1 MYRNSN
7 AGQAVY
13 QILKGCQDEGI
24 SFAGLVRQLRKRG
37 YEEISREAVQEQ
49 LRRLADEGTF
59 RVLPGGWLSVWP
71 ERVVCASDVRYAVH
85 GGCRHRDY
93 YYPEEKMLGYFA
105 DWRDAWLVAC
115 ADFLGDR
122 VRGRAVYRLEEGM
135 WELDSVCGS
144 LNCVELQMPEP
155 EPKPVR
161 RVERHVPTDGDYIE
175 AELDAVKNALAS
187 SMHEQVYRR
196 LREDAENG
204 KIALSFAVEVNL
216 DAQTVSAKMSG
227 SIKLVA
233 KGSTHIADPGQLEL
247 DFSGDEDDEYEE
259 DEE

>member
-49 LRRLADEGTF
+49 LRRLADEGKF

-71 ERVVCASDVRYAVH
+71 DRVVCASDVRYAVH
-85 GGCRHRDY
+85 GGWRHRDY

-122 VRGRAVYRLEEGM
+122 VLVMGRMSGRLGEKCVFHTMYGDVLSMAPAGASRAEDDG
-135 WELDSVCGS
+135 SFFGS
-144 LNCVELQMPEP
+144 L
-155 EPKPVR
+155 
-161 RVERHVPTDGDYIE
+161 
-175 AELDAVKNALAS
+175 A
-187 SMHEQVYRR
+187 
-196 LREDAENG
+196 
-204 KIALSFAVEVNL
+204 
-216 DAQTVSAKMSG
+216 
-227 SIKLVA
+227 
-233 KGSTHIADPGQLEL
+233 
-247 DFSGDEDDEYEE
+247 
-259 DEE
+259 